1 MNNRTSKIANTI
13 PKDLQDA
20 LHEIASDQEFRIKT
34 LKEWCALNTGS
45 HNIAGL
51 NKMRELL
58 VTAFKPLA
66 DNITVLNFPDITKVD
81 IFGKTQVQE
90 VAAGLLISKRLTCK
104 RRVLLVGHMDTVY
117 NECRL
122 GFDQTTT
129 TEGERVY
136 NKECRL
142 GLGPTNTTENQ
153 IAQNMLKAPGA
164 ADMKGGLLVIL
175 SALRAFEKCHTAH
188 NIGWDLFI
196 NTDEEI
202 GSLASSASLIEHGKR
217 ALVALVF
224 EPALNT
230 MGDLAKARP
239 GSAHFTVVAHGIK
252 AHAGRDFDKGRNA
265 ILLLSRALLAIKAL
279 ETNHPGLTINPGF
292 IQGGEA
298 LNQVPSIAGAKIEIR
313 IRNKKDETYIQ
324 EALKN
329 ISKNLSTDGLYLE
342 ITGHFHRPLKIIS
355 PATEMLFK
363 RTKKLAKYLNIDL
376 KWQDTGGC
384 CDGNQLANYLPVLDT
399 LGVIGGEIHTSNEY
413 ICLDSLTERSQLATL
428 LLHDLAVNF

>member
-1 MNNRTSKIANTI
+1 MVYRMNSCPSKIVNSLSQ
-13 PKDLQDA
+13 DLQDV
-20 LHEIASDQEFRIKT
+20 LYEIASDQECRIKT
-34 LKEWCALNTGS
+34 LKDWCALNSGS

-66 DNITVLNFPDITKVD
+66 DNITVLNFPAITTVD

-117 NECRL
+117 KE
-122 GFDQTTT
+122 DA
-129 TEGERVY
+129 
-136 NKECRL
+136 NKTC
-142 GLGPTNTTENQ
+142 NKAASQ

-164 ADMKGGLLVIL
+164 TDMKGGLLVIL
-175 SALRAFEKCHTAH
+175 SALRAFEKCHAAN

-202 GSLASSASLIEHGKR
+202 GSLASSASLIEHSKR

-329 ISKNLSTDGLYLE
+329 ISKNLSTDGLHLE

-363 RTKKLAKYLNIDL
+363 RTKKLAKYLNLDL

-384 CDGNQLANYLPVLDT
+384 CDGNQLANHLPVLDT